1 MHKWYQEAGEQND
14 VVISTRVRLA
24 RSLPGY
30 PYPKRM
36 NAAGRQQVEQMIY
49 EAATNENAAVGHQ
62 FAYWRMED
70 IGRTDGLSLAER
82 RLVQPDFPA
91 DRMGGLLVTQDESLS
106 LLVNGEDHLRIQVF
120 RAGMELE
127 SAYAE
132 ADHLDTI
139 LDKELHF
146 AFDPKLGY
154 LTQDPANLGTGM
166 RASVL
171 LHLPALHES
180 GSIGRI
186 AAGLAKLGL
195 VLEEEPFDPS
205 NEEEQTSRYLLSNR
219 LTLGLNEEEALRN
232 LKSTAQQLLVQERTA
247 RLSLAEKLEMQD
259 AVSRALGVLQSAKML
274 GEQELPDLLYR
285 VRLGIAAGLISGV
298 GVEKIDALLMELQP
312 ATLTLACGRRF
323 SQSQRDGLRAE
334 VVQRVL
340 G

>member
-1 MHKWYQEAGEQND
+1 
-14 VVISTRVRLA
+14 
-24 RSLPGY
+24 
-30 PYPKRM
+30 M
-36 NAAGRQQVEQMIY
+36 NAAGRQQVDQMIY
-49 EAATNENAAVGHQ
+49 EEATNENAAVGHQ

-232 LKSTAQQLLVQERTA
+232 LKSIAQQLLVQERTE

-312 ATLTLACGRRF
+312 ATLTLACGRRL

>member
-132 ADHLDTI
+132 ADHLDT
-139 LDKELHF
+139 
-146 AFDPKLGY
+146 FDPKLGY

-232 LKSTAQQLLVQERTA
+232 LKSIAQQLLVQERTA

-312 ATLTLACGRRF
+312 ATLTLACGRRL

>member
-49 EAATNENAAVGHQ
+49 EAATTENAAVGHQ
-62 FAYWRMED
+62 CADWRLED
-70 IGRTDGLSLAER
+70 IGRTDGLALAER
-82 RLVQPDFPA
+82 RRVQPDFPA

-232 LKSTAQQLLVQERTA
+232 LKSIAQQLLVQERTA

-312 ATLTLACGRRF
+312 ATLTLACGRRL

>member
-1 MHKWYQEAGEQND
+1 
-14 VVISTRVRLA
+14 
-24 RSLPGY
+24 
-30 PYPKRM
+30 
-36 NAAGRQQVEQMIY
+36 MIY

-232 LKSTAQQLLVQERTA
+232 LKSIAQQLLVQERTA

-312 ATLTLACGRRF
+312 ATLTLACGRRL

>member
-1 MHKWYQEAGEQND
+1 
-14 VVISTRVRLA
+14 
-24 RSLPGY
+24 
-30 PYPKRM
+30 
-36 NAAGRQQVEQMIY
+36 MIY

-232 LKSTAQQLLVQERTA
+232 LKSIAQQLLVQERTA

-312 ATLTLACGRRF
+312 ATLTLACGRRL

-340 G
+340 R

>member
-1 MHKWYQEAGEQND
+1 MHKGYQEAGEQNEG
-14 VVISTRVRLA
+14 VISTRVRLA

-232 LKSTAQQLLVQERTA
+232 LKSIAQQLLVQERTA
-247 RLSLAEKLEMQD
+247 RLSLAEKLDMPD
-259 AVSRALGVLQSAKML
+259 AVSRALGVLQRAKML
-274 GEQELPDLLYR
+274 G
-285 VRLGIAAGLISGV
+285 
-298 GVEKIDALLMELQP
+298 
-312 ATLTLACGRRF
+312 
-323 SQSQRDGLRAE
+323 
-334 VVQRVL
+334 
-340 G
+340 